1 MIELKSLCAGYGDRE
16 ILHGVSATFERGKL
30 TAVIGPNGSG
40 KTTLQKTVAA
50 LLPIRAGTVT
60 VDGSDLSAMKQK
72 ERARRIAYL
81 PQGREIPDMTV
92 EQMVL
97 HGRFAHLSFP
107 RVYTEGDRAAAR
119 QAMEQMGIAE
129 WADRELG
136 TLSGGMRQNVYLA
149 MALAQ
154 NSDYILLD
162 EPTTYLD
169 IANRLQLMTALR
181 RLAKEGK
188 GIVAVLHDL
197 PLAMSFAHEIAVM
210 REGRLLTQ
218 ASPDALFAS
227 GLVDEVFG
235 AKLVRIANGGSYGYD
250 FSCESGGQ

>member
-1 MIELKSLCAGYGDRE
+1 
-16 ILHGVSATFERGKL
+16 
-30 TAVIGPNGSG
+30 
-40 KTTLQKTVAA
+40 
-50 LLPIRAGTVT
+50 
-60 VDGSDLSAMKQK
+60 
-72 ERARRIAYL
+72 
-81 PQGREIPDMTV
+81 MTV

-107 RVYTEGDRAAAR
+107 RVYTEEDRAAAR

-169 IANRLQLMTALR
+169 IANRLQLINTLR

-235 AKLVRIANGGSYGYD
+235 AKLMRIENGESYGYD